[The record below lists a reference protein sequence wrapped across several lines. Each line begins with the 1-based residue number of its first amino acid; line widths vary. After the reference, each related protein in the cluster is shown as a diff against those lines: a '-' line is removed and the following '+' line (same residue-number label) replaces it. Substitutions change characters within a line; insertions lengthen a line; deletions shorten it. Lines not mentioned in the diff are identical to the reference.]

1 MSLQHSVGLQLAIGE
16 TTGLPVGFLNFSSEI
31 YRIFI
36 ILALIKCGK
45 DWASWDGFKV
55 FVGCLWFGRWVYIRI
70 CVKYGKWVLKR
81 WFWKVGHQ
89 VGIKLGNP

>member
-45 DWASWDGFKV
+45 DWAFCDDFSIFMVCVVCG
-55 FVGCLWFGRWVYIRI
+55 WFYIRI
-70 CVKYGKWVLKR
+70 WVKYGKWVLKR
-81 WFWKVGHQ
+81 WFWKVDQ
-89 VGIKLGNP
+89 IR